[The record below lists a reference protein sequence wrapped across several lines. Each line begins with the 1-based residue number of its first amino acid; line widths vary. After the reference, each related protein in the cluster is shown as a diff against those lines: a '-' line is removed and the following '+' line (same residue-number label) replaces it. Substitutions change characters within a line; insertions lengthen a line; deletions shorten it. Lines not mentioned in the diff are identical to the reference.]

1 MRVIVTR
8 PEEEAAE
15 TARKLA
21 ALGHEALVAPV
32 LQIRLLPFALPDHD
46 FQGVAVTSS
55 NGVRAL
61 STVLAGR
68 HDAAQWRQRRVYAV
82 GGRTAQAA
90 HEAGFVNVL
99 APQRT
104 GGVGVLAEFITSD
117 ADPRKGPLLYV
128 SGRDVAGD
136 LAGELSARN
145 FSVTQVT
152 GYAADAVKE
161 LSSNARKALV
171 DGTAGAVLFYSARS
185 ASAFFEATS
194 EIHGKIRDTDVRFLC
209 LSPGVAAMMP
219 ETIVCERVSVAK
231 LPEESALLDLLDA
244 AAGGGSQA

>member
-1 MRVIVTR
+1 M
-8 PEEEAAE
+8 
-15 TARKLA
+15 
-21 ALGHEALVAPV
+21 
-32 LQIRLLPFALPDHD
+32 
-46 FQGVAVTSS
+46 
-55 NGVRAL
+55 RAL

-99 APQRT
+99 APQRA